1 MYKFLIFIGSSIIV
15 YWLINGDIDFYK
27 IATGVLFILLGF
39 FKEMT
44 DYWKHEA
51 TRYCNISTRMYMDID
66 TLYGKGAADKLI
78 SLTKANTFK
87 RLKELKDSGKEI
99 PYAISKEL
107 KSLKAELE
115 KETTAKE

>member
-1 MYKFLIFIGSSIIV
+1 MYKFLIFIGISTIV

-39 FKEMT
+39 SKGMT
-44 DYWKHEA
+44 DFWKHEV
-51 TRYCNISTRMYMDID
+51 TRYRNISTRMYMDID

-78 SLTKANTFK
+78 SLAKANAFK
-87 RLKELKDSGKEI
+87 RLKELKESGKEI

-115 KETTAKE
+115 KETNAKE